1 MRISDWSSDVCSSDL
16 DNSHHRFCPPI
27 STSSGKLLKLSRRLI
42 FSARTRSVSEN
53 RPDSHELPASS
64 WSSGF
69 PSTSVTSMLR
79 ARAKRAET
87 CVTRRPTS
95 VCQDR
100 KSVVLGKCV
109 SVRVY
114 RGGRRIINKKQTELS
129 IRYLNVNNK

>member
-1 MRISDWSSDVCSSDL
+1 MAFSSRRGDAY
-16 DNSHHRFCPPI
+16 NSHHRFCPPI

-87 CVTRRPTS
+87 CVRSEEHTS
-95 VCQDR
+95 ELQ
-100 KSVVLGKCV
+100 SLM
-109 SVRVY
+109 
-114 RGGRRIINKKQTELS
+114 RISYAVFCLTKKKQHEDT
-129 IRYLNVNNK
+129 